1 MKGFLFPAL
10 VEDRDSSKSPCI
22 LALFIAQHPHS
33 WLPQDIVLAAV
44 GNDGMALQEASPEL
58 QQDRAVLLKA
68 ICQLK
73 GRWDS
78 DYERSEAI
86 EKHIEQLKA
95 KLAIL

>member
-1 MKGFLFPAL
+1 MT
-10 VEDRDSSKSPCI
+10 S
-22 LALFIAQHPHS
+22 
-33 WLPQDIVLAAV
+33 QDIVLAAV
-44 GNDGMALQEASPEL
+44 GHDGLALQEASQEL

-73 GRWDS
+73 GRWD
-78 DYERSEAI
+78 DNNREAI

>member
-1 MKGFLFPAL
+1 
-10 VEDRDSSKSPCI
+10 
-22 LALFIAQHPHS
+22 
-33 WLPQDIVLAAV
+33 
-44 GNDGMALQEASPEL
+44 MALEASPEL